1 MLWHEK
7 SGNPGDDKDQEV
19 ADFYRYQ
26 PPRKKSWNPFDAF
39 RPGLPDGFFSDQKYQ
54 FWRTLEWKLL
64 LLILVIWIIL
74 RPLGIFYGN

>member
-1 MLWHEK
+1 
-7 SGNPGDDKDQEV
+7 
-19 ADFYRYQ
+19 
-26 PPRKKSWNPFDAF
+26 
-39 RPGLPDGFFSDQKYQ
+39 LPDGFFSDQKYQ